1 VKRRSILALPAI
13 LALASAAA
21 TTGVAAQSTSPSG
34 EPAASG
40 AAGGKCNGETVR
52 YELSFIPN
60 VQHAGFLVAEAEGYY
75 ADEGIDVTFVPGGP
89 SVDPTQDLP
98 AGAADMA
105 QIDYVQ
111 LVQARQQGVP
121 IVAIAQNYKDP
132 FFFWYAFKD
141 SGINTIADWKGQ
153 KVGQIQVGAY
163 PERDAMLI
171 ANGLQPTDITPVPQ
185 DFGVDKNFGQPNGFQ
200 IAEGVVFYHPALL
213 NNPTFPIPGH
223 DSHKFPDDFNVFRPQ
238 DLGAKMAS
246 QTTAVS
252 EDYAKAHPDVIQCFL
267 RASIRGWQK
276 TFMDP
281 QAAVTDTMKYV
292 PAGAIPV
299 QAEQSAIN
307 DVLPIVGSGADDPT
321 LLQLTPDDY
330 TDTIALLQGL
340 DVLPADATP
349 AGTYDDSF
357 YNTMGPIAPVPSS
370 APASSEAPAGSG
382 APAASE
388 APAMS
393 EAPAASGSTAP

>member
-1 VKRRSILALPAI
+1 MKHRGILALPAI

-21 TTGVAAQSTSPSG
+21 TTGVAAQSSGPSA
-34 EPAASG
+34 EPASSAPAASG
-40 AAGGKCNGETVR
+40 ATGAKCNGETVR

-75 ADEGIDVTFVPGGP
+75 ADEGIDVTFIPGGP

-153 KVGQIQVGAY
+153 KVGQIQVGQY

-213 NNPTFPIPGH
+213 NNPTFPITGH

-267 RASIRGWQK
+267 RASVRGWQK

-292 PAGAIPV
+292 PEGAIPV

-321 LLQLTPDDY
+321 LLALTPDDY
-330 TDTIALLQGL
+330 ASTITLLQSL
-340 DVLPADATP
+340 DVLPPDAT
-349 AGTYDDSF
+349 ATGTYDDSF
-357 YNTMGPIAPVPSS
+357 YNNMGPVAPVPSS
-370 APASSEAPAGSG
+370 APASSEAPA
-382 APAASE
+382 ASE
-388 APAMS
+388 G
-393 EAPAASGSTAP
+393 PAASGSTAP